1 MIKLKTSKIKTN
13 SDSSKKTD
21 KKEKSILQNEL
32 SLIIKRKKEELN
44 IQIQK
49 IKIHKIVLDKIK
61 MNHKEEI
68 SKLKKTNHQITAIE
82 KEIESIESNISK
94 VNKKKSY
101 NISSIIKLKHLF
113 KSSSQNILFWN
124 SKKYSF
130 LFNLK
135 EKWGLNDKKNINDDF
150 IDVIVDDEDEFYY
163 YLKNMEKYYINLEKE
178 NKEEYHKFKSYIND
192 YLDKDNSSYPY
203 DKLLFYLNNIIQGID
218 LSYILKHKYA
228 ELNEIESRKNLI
240 MVKIKKLESIQ
251 LNKENLI
258 KEMKNYNELLKDL
271 IHKYSSYQNKYKS
284 NLISKHYVSK
294 QIKEIQ
300 EINLQQWNP
309 ENKNIILFKD
319 SNNDIDASNNDIND
333 MNLIKSKINFL
344 TFKNKSTNNSAI
356 FNINLNDN
364 LKLQTSYYESKSMNI
379 SRDKSADYFQP
390 IEGPLSKK
398 NSIDKMDTTND
409 ELLISL
415 SRSNNSNRE
424 NIIENNKSEAPVS
437 RINTTTKMKNSSNVY
452 KKKLSIKNIPN
463 SGINSN
469 YLSSSKKE
477 GCQGLL
483 YNKKSNS
490 LTYLSENNNIKDYK
504 TSSSTYRKN
513 KETKDSIGYDS
524 ITSNSKIVNEN
535 IFISQKKGEKINNL
549 KKISNLDKKKGLF
562 FIKKV
567 KKNKKFVIDKKKLF
581 NKKFEKIFKDSI
593 YSKNKKNEVTIFKSI
608 KKEESSLSQ
617 SNYIYYGGDN
627 SRINICMSKYSII
640 NGYKDKVDKFSQEN
654 TTNSNSKLND
664 DIKTIYYDAYYKKCN
679 DSIQTIK
686 DEIKKRNYLSINKRI
701 TKNLVI
707 KKNEVRNE
715 LKRDDCCIS
724 CT

>member
-1 MIKLKTSKIKTN
+1 MIKLKTSKIKAI
-13 SDSSKKTD
+13 SDSSIKTD

-49 IKIHKIVLDKIK
+49 IKIQEIVLDKIK

-68 SKLKKTNHQITAIE
+68 SKLKKTNHQITDIE
-82 KEIESIESNISK
+82 KELESIENNISK
-94 VNKKKSY
+94 VNKRKSY
-101 NISSIIKLKHLF
+101 NISSIINLKHLF
-113 KSSSQNILFWN
+113 KSSSQAVLLGN

-130 LFNLK
+130 LFKLNG
-135 EKWGLNDKKNINDDF
+135 KWGLNDKNNIDDVF
-150 IDVIVDDEDEFYY
+150 LDIITDDEDEFYY
-163 YLKNMEKYYINLEKE
+163 YLKNLEKYYINLEKE
-178 NKEEYHKFKSYIND
+178 NKEEYHKFKSYINE
-192 YLDKDNSSYPY
+192 YLENDNSLYPY

-218 LSYILKHKYA
+218 LSYILKNKYA

-240 MVKIKKLESIQ
+240 MVKIKKLEFIQ

-258 KEMKNYNELLKDL
+258 KEMKNYTELLKDL
-271 IHKYSSYQNKYKS
+271 IHKYSSYQNKYKN
-284 NLISKHYVSK
+284 NLISKHFLSK

-309 ENKNIILFKD
+309 ENKNIISFKD
-319 SNNDIDASNNDIND
+319 SNDDVDASNNDIND

-344 TFKNKSTNNSAI
+344 NFKNKSTNNSAI

-364 LKLQTSYYESKSMNI
+364 LKLHTSYYESKSMNI
-379 SRDKSADYFQP
+379 SRDKSADYFQQ

-398 NSIDKMDTTND
+398 NSIDKMDTSNE
-409 ELLISL
+409 ELLLSL

-424 NIIENNKSEAPVS
+424 NVIENNENESPVS
-437 RINTTTKMKNSSNVY
+437 RINITTKMKNSSNVY

-463 SGINSN
+463 SGINFN

-477 GCQGLL
+477 NCQGLL

-490 LTYLSENNNIKDYK
+490 LTNLSENNNIKDYK

-513 KETKDSIGYDS
+513 KETKDSLRYDS

-535 IFISQKKGEKINNL
+535 EFISPKIVEKVKNL
-549 KKISNLDKKKGLF
+549 KESNIDKKKGLF

-581 NKKFEKIFKDSI
+581 NKNFEKLLKDSI
-593 YSKNKKNEVTIFKSI
+593 YNRNKKNEVISKST
-608 KKEESSLSQ
+608 KKDESSLSQ
-617 SNYIYYGGDN
+617 SNYKYYGGDN
-627 SRINICMSKYSII
+627 NRININMSKIPGII
-640 NGYKDKVDKFSQEN
+640 GYKDKYDKFSQEN
-654 TTNSNSKLND
+654 TTNTNSKQND

-679 DSIQTIK
+679 DSIKTIK
-686 DEIKKRNYLSINKRI
+686 DEIKKRNYLSINKKAK
-701 TKNLVI
+701 KNLVI
-707 KKNEVRNE
+707 KKNEIGND